1 MESRLGERVN
11 IRDLV
16 VDRPYLLSLPN
27 WNDRNRP
34 FISRVFV
41 TSKERVNIPG
51 QMLRGMPV
59 SFETYRIYV
68 KPVTDTRNRT
78 LGDMMTITV
87 EDWESEKFYK
97 DKRFSNVIDSINKQ
111 PSKKLKDI
119 AMGELT
125 GSPGGIDYEEAKA
138 RFGKGLKTRK
148 RRHRL
153 KRTMK
158 RKNGRHLIRNV

>member
-16 VDRPYLLSLPN
+16 VDRSYLLSLPN
-27 WNDRNRP
+27 WNDQTRP

-41 TSKERVNIPG
+41 TSKKRVNIRG
-51 QMLRGMPV
+51 QMLDGMPV

-68 KPVTDTRNRT
+68 KPLTETSNRI
-78 LGDMMTITV
+78 LGNMMTLTV
-87 EDWESEKFYK
+87 EDWEDKKFYE
-97 DKRFSNVIDSINKQ
+97 DKYSNVLDSINKQ

-119 AMGELT
+119 VMGELRAM
-125 GSPGGIDYEEAKA
+125 PGAVDYEETKA

>member
-16 VDRPYLLSLPN
+16 VDRSYLLSLPN
-27 WNDRNRP
+27 WNDQTRP

-41 TSKERVNIPG
+41 TSKKRINIPG
-51 QMLRGMPV
+51 QMLDGMPV

-68 KPVTDTRNRT
+68 KPLTETSNRI
-78 LGDMMTITV
+78 LGNMMTLTV
-87 EDWESEKFYK
+87 EDWEDKKFYE
-97 DKRFSNVIDSINKQ
+97 DKYSNVLDSINKQ
-111 PSKKLKDI
+111 PSKKLKDD
-119 AMGELT
+119 AMKELRAM
-125 GSPGGIDYEEAKA
+125 PGAVDYEEVKA

-158 RKNGRHLIRNV
+158 RKNGRHLIRTV

>member
-16 VDRPYLLSLPN
+16 VDRSYLLSLPN
-27 WNDRNRP
+27 WNDQTRP

-41 TSKERVNIPG
+41 TSKKRINIPG
-51 QMLRGMPV
+51 QMLDGMPV

-78 LGDMMTITV
+78 LGNMMTLTV
-87 EDWESEKFYK
+87 EDWEDKKFYE
-97 DKRFSNVIDSINKQ
+97 DKYSNVLDSINKQ

-125 GSPGGIDYEEAKA
+125 AMPGAVDYEETKA

-158 RKNGRHLIRNV
+158 RKNGRHLIRTV

>member
-16 VDRPYLLSLPN
+16 VDRSYLLSLPN

-59 SFETYRIYV
+59 RFETYRIYV
-68 KPVTDTRNRT
+68 KPVTETRNRT
-78 LGDMMTITV
+78 LGNMMTITV
-87 EDWESEKFYK
+87 EDWENDKFYE
-97 DKRFSNVIDSINKQ
+97 DKVNSNVLDSINKQ

-158 RKNGRHLIRNV
+158 RKNGRHLIRTV

>member
-16 VDRPYLLSLPN
+16 VDRSYLLSLPN
-27 WNDRNRP
+27 WNDQTRP

-41 TSKERVNIPG
+41 TSKKRINIPG
-51 QMLRGMPV
+51 QMLDGMPV

-78 LGDMMTITV
+78 LGNMMTLTV
-87 EDWESEKFYK
+87 EDWEDKKFYE
-97 DKRFSNVIDSINKQ
+97 DKYSNVLDSINKQ
-111 PSKKLKDI
+111 PSKKLKDD
-119 AMGELT
+119 AMGELRAM
-125 GSPGGIDYEEAKA
+125 PGAVDYEKVKA

-158 RKNGRHLIRNV
+158 RKNGRHLIRTV

>member
-1 MESRLGERVN
+1 MAYPLGERVN

-16 VDRPYLLSLPN
+16 IGRPYILSLPN
-27 WNDRNRP
+27 WNARYKP
-34 FISRVFV
+34 FISRVIV
-41 TSKERVNIPG
+41 TSKERVNIPEVLPG
-51 QMLRGMPV
+51 
-59 SFETYRIYV
+59 SWETYRIYV
-68 KPVTDTRNRT
+68 KPVKETENTN

-87 EDWESEKFYK
+87 KDWENNKFYE
-97 DKRFSNVIDSINKQ
+97 DRYSDVIDSINKQ

-125 GSPGGIDYEEAKA
+125 GSPGGIHYEEAKT

-153 KRTMK
+153 KRTQKK
-158 RKNGRHLIRNV
+158 RRTTRKSKLTHSR

>member
-1 MESRLGERVN
+1 MESRLGKRVN

-27 WNDRNRP
+27 WNDQNRN

-41 TSKERVNIPG
+41 TSKERINIPG

-68 KPVTDTRNRT
+68 KPVTETRNRT
-78 LGDMMTITV
+78 LGNMMTITV
-87 EDWESEKFYK
+87 EDWENDKFYE
-97 DKRFSNVIDSINKQ
+97 DKVNSNVLDSINKQ

-158 RKNGRHLIRNV
+158 RKNGRHLIRTV

>member
-1 MESRLGERVN
+1 MAYQLGERVN

-16 VDRPYLLSLPN
+16 IGRPYILSSPN
-27 WNDRNRP
+27 WNARSKP
-34 FISRVFV
+34 FISRVIV

-51 QMLRGMPV
+51 HMLHGIPR
-59 SFETYRIYV
+59 SWETYRIHV
-68 KPVTDTRNRT
+68 KPVKETENTN

-87 EDWESEKFYK
+87 EDWEYKKFYE
-97 DKRFSNVIDSINKQ
+97 DRYTFIDSINKQ

-119 AMGELT
+119 AMGELRAM
-125 GSPGGIDYEEAKA
+125 PGAVDYEEAKE

-158 RKNGRHLIRNV
+158 RKNGRHLIRTV

>member
-1 MESRLGERVN
+1 MESRLGKRVN

-27 WNDRNRP
+27 WNDQTRP

-41 TSKERVNIPG
+41 TSKERINIPG

-59 SFETYRIYV
+59 RFETYRIYV
-68 KPVTDTRNRT
+68 KPVTETRNRT

-87 EDWESEKFYK
+87 EDWENDKFYE
-97 DKRFSNVIDSINKQ
+97 DKVNSNVLDSINKQ

-158 RKNGRHLIRNV
+158 RKNGRHLIRTV

>member
-16 VDRPYLLSLPN
+16 VDRSYLLSLPN
-27 WNDRNRP
+27 WNDQTRP

-41 TSKERVNIPG
+41 TSKKRINIPG
-51 QMLRGMPV
+51 QMLDGIPA
-59 SFETYRIYV
+59 SLETYRIYV

-78 LGDMMTITV
+78 LGDMMTLTV
-87 EDWESEKFYK
+87 EDWEDKKFYE
-97 DKRFSNVIDSINKQ
+97 DKYSNVLDSINKQ

-125 GSPGGIDYEEAKA
+125 AMPDAVDYEETKA

-158 RKNGRHLIRNV
+158 RKNGRHLIRTV

>member
-16 VDRPYLLSLPN
+16 IGHPYILSSPN
-27 WNDRNRP
+27 WNARSKP
-34 FISRVFV
+34 FISHVIV
-41 TSKERVNIPG
+41 TSKERVIIPG
-51 QMLRGMPV
+51 HMLRGIPR
-59 SFETYRIYV
+59 SWETYRIHV
-68 KPVTDTRNRT
+68 KPVTESRNTT
-78 LGDMMTITV
+78 LGDMMTLTV
-87 EDWESEKFYK
+87 EDWEYNKFYE
-97 DKRFSNVIDSINKQ
+97 DKYSNVIDSINKQ

-119 AMGELT
+119 AMGELRAV
-125 GSPGGIDYEEAKA
+125 PGAVDYEEAKA

-158 RKNGRHLIRNV
+158 RKNGRHLIRTV

>member
-16 VDRPYLLSLPN
+16 VDRSYLLSLPN
-27 WNDRNRP
+27 WNDQTRP

-41 TSKERVNIPG
+41 TSKKRINIPG
-51 QMLRGMPV
+51 QMLDGMPV

-68 KPVTDTRNRT
+68 KPLTETSNRI
-78 LGDMMTITV
+78 LGNMMTLTV
-87 EDWESEKFYK
+87 EDWEDKKFYE
-97 DKRFSNVIDSINKQ
+97 DKYSNVLDSINKQ

-119 AMGELT
+119 AMGELRAM
-125 GSPGGIDYEEAKA
+125 PGAVDYEETKAK
-138 RFGKGLKTRK
+138 FGKGLKTRK

-158 RKNGRHLIRNV
+158 RKNGRHLIRTV

>member
-16 VDRPYLLSLPN
+16 VDRSYLLSLPN
-27 WNDRNRP
+27 WNDQTRP

-41 TSKERVNIPG
+41 TSKKRINIPG
-51 QMLRGMPV
+51 QMLDGMPV

-68 KPVTDTRNRT
+68 KPLTETSNRI
-78 LGDMMTITV
+78 LGNMMTLTV
-87 EDWESEKFYK
+87 EDWEDKKFYE
-97 DKRFSNVIDSINKQ
+97 DKYSNVLDSINKQ

-125 GSPGGIDYEEAKA
+125 AMPGAVDYEETKA

-158 RKNGRHLIRNV
+158 RKNGRHLIRTV

>member
-1 MESRLGERVN
+1 
-11 IRDLV
+11 
-16 VDRPYLLSLPN
+16 
-27 WNDRNRP
+27 
-34 FISRVFV
+34 
-41 TSKERVNIPG
+41 
-51 QMLRGMPV
+51 
-59 SFETYRIYV
+59 
-68 KPVTDTRNRT
+68 
-78 LGDMMTITV
+78 MTITV

>member
-16 VDRPYLLSLPN
+16 VDRSYLLSLPN
-27 WNDRNRP
+27 WNDQTRP

-41 TSKERVNIPG
+41 TSKKRINIPG
-51 QMLRGMPV
+51 QMLNGMPV

-68 KPVTDTRNRT
+68 KPLTETSNRI
-78 LGDMMTITV
+78 LGNMMTLTV
-87 EDWESEKFYK
+87 EDWEDKKFYE
-97 DKRFSNVIDSINKQ
+97 DKYSNVLDSINKQ

-125 GSPGGIDYEEAKA
+125 AMPGAVDYEETKA

-158 RKNGRHLIRNV
+158 RKNGRHLIRTV

>member
-27 WNDRNRP
+27 WNDQTRP

-59 SFETYRIYV
+59 RFETYRIYV
-68 KPVTDTRNRT
+68 KPVTETRNRT
-78 LGDMMTITV
+78 LGDMMTLTV
-87 EDWESEKFYK
+87 EDWENKKFYE
-97 DKRFSNVIDSINKQ
+97 DKVNSNVLDSINKQ

-158 RKNGRHLIRNV
+158 RKNGRHLIRTV

>member
-27 WNDRNRP
+27 WNDQTRP

-41 TSKERVNIPG
+41 TSKKRINIPG
-51 QMLRGMPV
+51 QMLDGMPV

-68 KPVTDTRNRT
+68 KPLTETSNRI
-78 LGDMMTITV
+78 LGNMMTLTV
-87 EDWESEKFYK
+87 EDWEDKKFYE
-97 DKRFSNVIDSINKQ
+97 DKYSNVLDSINKQ

-125 GSPGGIDYEEAKA
+125 AMPGAVDYEETKA

-158 RKNGRHLIRNV
+158 RKNGRHLIRTV

>member
-1 MESRLGERVN
+1 MNRLPPGAGKRVN
-11 IRDLV
+11 VEDLV
-16 VDRPYLLSLPN
+16 VGNQYYIINDFSRKINHIRIISKKPIFVPGYPQGTATFRIVIESINPNKPYPDS
-27 WNDRNRP
+27 
-34 FISRVFV
+34 
-41 TSKERVNIPG
+41 
-51 QMLRGMPV
+51 
-59 SFETYRIYV
+59 Y
-68 KPVTDTRNRT
+68 
-78 LGDMMTITV
+78 MTITNLV
-87 EDWESEKFYK
+87 YEPEKFY
-97 DKRFSNVIDSINKQ
+97 DVTEYFNLMDSINKQ

-158 RKNGRHLIRNV
+158 RKNGRHLIRTV

>member
-16 VDRPYLLSLPN
+16 VDRSYLLSLPN
-27 WNDRNRP
+27 WNDQTKP

-41 TSKERVNIPG
+41 TSKKRINIPG
-51 QMLRGMPV
+51 QMLDGMPV

-68 KPVTDTRNRT
+68 KPLTETSNRI
-78 LGDMMTITV
+78 LGNMMTLTV
-87 EDWESEKFYK
+87 EDWEDKKFYE
-97 DKRFSNVIDSINKQ
+97 DKYSNVLDSINKQ

-125 GSPGGIDYEEAKA
+125 AMPGAVDYEETKA

-158 RKNGRHLIRNV
+158 RKNGRHLIRTV

>member
-27 WNDRNRP
+27 WNDRTRP

-41 TSKERVNIPG
+41 TSKERINVPG
-51 QMLRGMPV
+51 QMLRGMPAR
-59 SFETYRIYV
+59 FETYRIYV

-78 LGDMMTITV
+78 LGNMMTITV
-87 EDWESEKFYK
+87 EDWENDKFYE
-97 DKRFSNVIDSINKQ
+97 DRYTFIDTINKQ

-138 RFGKGLKTRK
+138 KFGKGLKTRK

>member
-16 VDRPYLLSLPN
+16 VDRSYLLSLPN
-27 WNDRNRP
+27 WNDQTRP
-34 FISRVFV
+34 FISHVFV

-51 QMLRGMPV
+51 QMLDGIPA
-59 SFETYRIYV
+59 SLETYRIYV

-78 LGDMMTITV
+78 LGNMMTLTV
-87 EDWESEKFYK
+87 EDWEDKKFYE
-97 DKRFSNVIDSINKQ
+97 DKYSNVLDSINKQ
-111 PSKKLKDI
+111 PSKKLKDD
-119 AMGELT
+119 AMGELRAM
-125 GSPGGIDYEEAKA
+125 PGAVDYEKVKA

-158 RKNGRHLIRNV
+158 RKNGRHLIRTV

>member
-27 WNDRNRP
+27 FNDQSKP
-34 FISRVFV
+34 FISHVFV
-41 TSKERVNIPG
+41 TSKERVNIRG
-51 QMLRGMPV
+51 QMVHGIPASL
-59 SFETYRIYV
+59 ETYRIYV

-111 PSKKLKDI
+111 PSKKLKDD
-119 AMGELT
+119 AMGELRAM
-125 GSPGGIDYEEAKA
+125 PGAVDYEKVKA

-158 RKNGRHLIRNV
+158 RKNGRHLIRTV

>member
-1 MESRLGERVN
+1 MQYHLGERVN
-11 IRDLV
+11 IKDLV
-16 VDRPYLLSLPN
+16 VGRPYILSSPN
-27 WNDRNRP
+27 WNARSKP
-34 FISRVFV
+34 FMSRVFV
-41 TSKERVNIPG
+41 TSKEPVVIPG
-51 QMLRGMPV
+51 HMLRGIPT
-59 SFETYRIYV
+59 SWETYRIHV
-68 KPVTDTRNRT
+68 KPVTETENT
-78 LGDMMTITV
+78 NLGDMMTLTV
-87 EDWESEKFYK
+87 EDWEYNKFYE
-97 DKRFSNVIDSINKQ
+97 DKGYSNVIDSINKQ

-158 RKNGRHLIRNV
+158 RKNGRHLGRTY

>member
-27 WNDRNRP
+27 WNDQNRP

-41 TSKERVNIPG
+41 TSKKRINIPG

-68 KPVTDTRNRT
+68 KPVTETRNRT
-78 LGDMMTITV
+78 LGNMMTITV
-87 EDWESEKFYK
+87 EDWENDKFYE
-97 DKRFSNVIDSINKQ
+97 DKVNSNVLDSINKQ

-158 RKNGRHLIRNV
+158 RKNGRHLIRTV

>member
-27 WNDRNRP
+27 WNDQTRP

-41 TSKERVNIPG
+41 TSKKRINIPG
-51 QMLRGMPV
+51 QMLDGMPV

-68 KPVTDTRNRT
+68 KPLTETSNRI
-78 LGDMMTITV
+78 LGNMMTLTV
-87 EDWESEKFYK
+87 EDWEDKKFYE
-97 DKRFSNVIDSINKQ
+97 DKYSNVLDSINKQ

-125 GSPGGIDYEEAKA
+125 AMPGAVDYEETKAK
-138 RFGKGLKTRK
+138 FGKGLKTRK

-158 RKNGRHLIRNV
+158 RKNGRHLIRSV

>member
-16 VDRPYLLSLPN
+16 VDRSYLLSLPN
-27 WNDRNRP
+27 WNDQTRP

-41 TSKERVNIPG
+41 TSKKRINIPG
-51 QMLRGMPV
+51 QMLDGMPV

-68 KPVTDTRNRT
+68 KPLTETSNRI
-78 LGDMMTITV
+78 LGNMMTLTV
-87 EDWESEKFYK
+87 EDWEDKKFYE
-97 DKRFSNVIDSINKQ
+97 DKYSNVLDSINKQ
-111 PSKKLKDI
+111 PSKKLKDD
-119 AMGELT
+119 AMGELRAM
-125 GSPGGIDYEEAKA
+125 PGAVDYEKVKA

-158 RKNGRHLIRNV
+158 RKNGRHLIRTV

>member
-27 WNDRNRP
+27 WNDQTRP

-51 QMLRGMPV
+51 QMLDGMPV

-111 PSKKLKDI
+111 PSKKIKDI
-119 AMGELT
+119 AMRELRAM
-125 GSPGGIDYEEAKA
+125 PGAVDYEETKA

-158 RKNGRHLIRNV
+158 RKNGRHLIRSV